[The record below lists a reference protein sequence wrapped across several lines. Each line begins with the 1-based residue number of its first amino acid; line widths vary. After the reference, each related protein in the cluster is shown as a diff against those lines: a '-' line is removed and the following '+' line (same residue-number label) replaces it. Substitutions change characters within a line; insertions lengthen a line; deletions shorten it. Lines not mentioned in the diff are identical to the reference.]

1 MQRLLA
7 RLQAEP
13 VLQGLTADQLK
24 QCDTQQRTRI
34 FAALLCRTHTGDKV
48 TLAADLMRRPAAQ
61 FLEYAAF
68 RLGELGCPHPCSP
81 DDLEHQRAACYRAFS
96 FLADIQPP
104 TAQAEKKPA
113 RRQPQA
119 RAAASDEQNSADK
132 DQQAKTAAAR
142 AAARV
147 AQRQQKGPLKLSP
160 PGAAPAE
167 GKGRTRR
174 SVSARASRP
183 SSAASRRP
191 STGTAVNNNPVDWVH
206 AVEVPADDAEETVQ
220 VRRIYTYAVLV

>member
-34 FAALLCRTHTGDKV
+34 FAALLCRSHTGDKV
-48 TLAADLMRRPAAQ
+48 TLAADLMRRPATQ

-96 FLADIQPP
+96 FLADLQPP
-104 TAQAEKKPA
+104 TAQADKKPA

-119 RAAASDEQNSADK
+119 RAAASEEQTSAEK

-167 GKGRTRR
+167 GRTRR

-191 STGTAVNNNPVDWVH
+191 STGTAVNNPVDWVH
-206 AVEVPADDAEETVQ
+206 AVEVPADDADETVQ
-220 VRRIYTYAVLV
+220 VEPVYTYAVLV